1 MSFTTVL
8 FDLDG
13 TLSDPYEGIIG
24 GIQYALE
31 SVALHED
38 DPEKLRRY
46 IGPPLRQTFA
56 LYGFDPEACEKLV
69 DKYRELYL
77 VSGIHQN
84 VPYPGIESVLK
95 ALFEHGVKIVLAS
108 CKPEDACRQI
118 LDEHGFLPYFTD
130 VVGATLDKTLDTKP
144 AIIGAALSRLGIT
157 GDGLSQTLMVG
168 DRDMDILGGHE
179 NHIQAAGTLYGYGTR
194 DELSSVGADFLVE
207 KPEDLLK
214 IVFS

>member
-1 MSFTTVL
+1 MSFSTVL

-24 GIQYALE
+24 GIQYALQ
-31 SVALHED
+31 SVGLEEN
-38 DPEKLRRY
+38 DPETLRRY

-56 LYGFDPEACEKLV
+56 LYGFGPEDCEKLV

-84 VPYPGIESVLK
+84 VPYPGIREMLQT
-95 ALFEHGVKIVLAS
+95 LFDRGIKIVLAS

-118 LDEHGFLPYFTD
+118 LDEHGILPYFTD

-144 AIIGAALSRLGIT
+144 AIIGAALSRLGVAKRE
-157 GDGLSQTLMVG
+157 LSRVLMVG
-168 DRDMDILGGHE
+168 DRDMDIFGAHE
-179 NHIQAAGTLYGYGTR
+179 NGIAAAGVLYGYGTH
-194 DELSSVGADFLVE
+194 DELSSHCADFLVE

-214 IVFS
+214 IVFL